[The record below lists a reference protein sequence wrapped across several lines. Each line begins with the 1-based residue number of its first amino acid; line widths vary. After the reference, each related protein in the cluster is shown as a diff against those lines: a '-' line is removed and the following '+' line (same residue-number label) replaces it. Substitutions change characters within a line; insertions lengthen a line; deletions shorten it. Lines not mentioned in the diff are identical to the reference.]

1 MNSYNPFSLQNKTI
15 LITGASSGIGKAVA
29 VECAKLGARCVLT
42 ARNNERLQQTLSE
55 LEGVGHSC
63 MVADLTNEE
72 ELEKIV
78 LNLPILDGIVYAA
91 GIMRLLPISF
101 LTQKHIETQHEI
113 NLMVPML
120 LTRLLLKNKKLNK
133 GASLVY
139 TSSANGVYRVSLGNA
154 IYASS
159 KSGLDAF
166 VKTAALELAS
176 YGIRCNTV
184 NPGMVE
190 TELLSGF
197 SEEQLIKERQK
208 YPLGRFA
215 TSLDIAWAI
224 IYLLSDAA
232 SWVTGTELKI
242 DGGRTLS

>member
-1 MNSYNPFSLQNKTI
+1 MNPYNPFSLQNKTI

-55 LEGVGHSC
+55 LEGVGHCC

-78 LNLPILDGIVYAA
+78 QNLPILDGIVYAA
-91 GIMRLLPISF
+91 GIMKLLPISF
-101 LTQKHIETQHEI
+101 LTQKHIEMQHEI